1 LDVTQEIVANVDWSV
16 FAPIYA
22 SRRERPFL
30 SQIQIPAAE
39 KTARPETETK
49 TEKNS
54 LLGQLQALSSPE
66 KQREML
72 TDYIRQITAEVM
84 GFDKSRVLNTR
95 EGFFKMGMDSL
106 MTVQLRTRL
115 ESTLGCSLPPTIA
128 FEYPTISQLAGYILQ
143 DVLHLPEK
151 VMPL

>member
-1 LDVTQEIVANVDWSV
+1 
-16 FAPIYA
+16 
-22 SRRERPFL
+22 
-30 SQIQIPAAE
+30 
-39 KTARPETETK
+39 
-49 TEKNS
+49 
-54 LLGQLQALSSPE
+54 
-66 KQREML
+66 
-72 TDYIRQITAEVM
+72 M

-128 FEYPTISQLAGYILQ
+128 FEYPTLSQLAGYILQ

-151 VMPL
+151 SAAVETTNQSEKSQGDPELDALSDENLLDLLDDELAKVDNLTK